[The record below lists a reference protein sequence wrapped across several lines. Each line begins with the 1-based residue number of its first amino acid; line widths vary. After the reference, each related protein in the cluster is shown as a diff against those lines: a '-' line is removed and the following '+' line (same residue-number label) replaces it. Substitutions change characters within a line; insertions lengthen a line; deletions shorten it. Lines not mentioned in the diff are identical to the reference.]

1 VNERLAATGEFWQL
15 DAKTRVTLVSQ
26 EMQIPSQ
33 RRKVSSRALKIE
45 GLLCE

>member
-1 VNERLAATGEFWQL
+1 VSERLAATSEFWQL
-15 DAKTRVTLVSQ
+15 DAKTRVTLASQ
-26 EMQIPSQ
+26 EMQILSQ